1 MRFVLNFGK
10 ENIKLITL
18 ENLINNKISVL
29 NSCYEFLGVNK
40 INEVKDIRSNKSKK
54 IIFPTIF
61 HFLRKSVSNRM
72 NYTKLIKYVI
82 PSGIRHVIKQI
93 LRQIINNWIRFD
105 LHTNHMN
112 VHSREKL
119 KQLYCDDVKK
129 LKNTFETKFSM
140 WKDFK

>member
-1 MRFVLNFGK
+1 
-10 ENIKLITL
+10 
-18 ENLINNKISVL
+18 
-29 NSCYEFLGVNK
+29 
-40 INEVKDIRSNKSKK
+40 
-54 IIFPTIF
+54 
-61 HFLRKSVSNRM
+61 M
-72 NYTKLIKYVI
+72 NYTKFIKYVI

-129 LKNTFETKFSM
+129 LKSTFEAKFSM

>member
-1 MRFVLNFGK
+1 MKFVLNFGK

-18 ENLINNKISVL
+18 EDLIHNKISVL

-40 INEVKDIRSNKSKK
+40 INDVKDIRSNKSKK

-61 HFLRKSVSNRM
+61 HFLRKSISQRM
-72 NYTKLIKYVI
+72 NYTKIIKYVI
-82 PSGIRHVIKQI
+82 PSGIRNIIKQI
-93 LRQIINNWIRFD
+93 LIKIINNWVRID

-112 VHSREKL
+112 IHSRKKL
-119 KQLYCDDVKK
+119 KQLYYDDVKK
-129 LKNTFETKFSM
+129 LKSTFEAKFSM

>member
-54 IIFPTIF
+54 NNISYNFSF
-61 HFLRKSVSNRM
+61 FKKVRFKRM
-72 NYTKLIKYVI
+72 NYTKFIKYVI

-105 LHTNHMN
+105 LNTNHMN
-112 VHSREKL
+112 NHSREKL

-129 LKNTFETKFSM
+129 LKSTFEAKFSM